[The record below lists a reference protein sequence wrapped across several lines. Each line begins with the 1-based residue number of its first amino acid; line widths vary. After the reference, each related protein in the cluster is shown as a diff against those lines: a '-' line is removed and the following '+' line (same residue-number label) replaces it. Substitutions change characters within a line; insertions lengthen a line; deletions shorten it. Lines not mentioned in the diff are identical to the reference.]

1 MLDLDHFKQ
10 VNDTLGHPAGDRVI
24 TEIATVLRGRTR
36 ETDVLARLGGDEF
49 AIVLPRCDL
58 DEAQDVATEIA
69 TAIRERMRAE
79 KDIPPITASIGIAP
93 FGAGQRLSYETV
105 LGRADAAMYEA
116 KDAGRDAVRIF
127 GGSNDGVVV
136 EASSDAGKPS

>member
-1 MLDLDHFKQ
+1 MLDLDRFKQ

-24 TEIATVLRGRTR
+24 AEIAAVLRGRTR

-58 DEAQDVATEIA
+58 DEAQDVAAEIA
-69 TAIRERMRAE
+69 TAIRERMRDE

-116 KDAGRDAVRIF
+116 KDAGRDSVRIF
-127 GGSNDGVVV
+127 GNYRDGVLV
-136 EASSDAGKPS
+136 ESRSDTNAPS

>member
-1 MLDLDHFKQ
+1 M
-10 VNDTLGHPAGDRVI
+10 
-24 TEIATVLRGRTR
+24 LRGRTR

-58 DEAQDVATEIA
+58 DEAQDVAAEIA

-116 KDAGRDAVRIF
+116 KDAGRDSVRIF
-127 GGSNDGVVV
+127 GDSGDGVVV
-136 EASSDAGKPS
+136 EAHPGTGEPS